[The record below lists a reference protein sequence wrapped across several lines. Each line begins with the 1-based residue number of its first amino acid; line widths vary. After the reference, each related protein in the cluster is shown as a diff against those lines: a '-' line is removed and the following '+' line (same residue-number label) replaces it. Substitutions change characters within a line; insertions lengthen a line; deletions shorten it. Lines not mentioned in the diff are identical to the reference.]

1 MAASLAAAT
10 IFCTAFHFW
19 RAPQHMSP
27 WHAIQVAALA
37 AVVLSIARSLCLEA
51 SYQVMT
57 VPACVAL
64 ARHLC
69 SPHVMPVATRSRVQ
83 FNMFA
88 QMDAGSSGTWSQ
100 TCCCPDDSNI

>member
-1 MAASLAAAT
+1 
-10 IFCTAFHFW
+10 
-19 RAPQHMSP
+19 MSP

-69 SPHVMPVATRSRVQ
+69 
-83 FNMFA
+83 
-88 QMDAGSSGTWSQ
+88 
-100 TCCCPDDSNI
+100 